1 MLGNFIKKQFIDV
14 IEWPNPE
21 EGLLMWRFP
30 VADQE
35 IQNGASLTV
44 REAQAALFVDEGK
57 AADVFHTLTTQ
68 TLPILTNLKNWDKL
82 FQSPFKSDVYFFNTR
97 QQLARRWGTSQ
108 PVTVRDA
115 DFGVIQ
121 LRSFGMY
128 AYRISDPAAF
138 FREVTGVGASYSGEQ
153 LEQQLRNL
161 AMTQL
166 AAAFGT
172 SGIPF
177 LDMAANQ
184 VLLSQKMN
192 ELLLPE
198 FAKLGLTLENFTVES
213 VSLPENVQKALDS
226 KMSMGIIGDMGK
238 FTQYQTATAI
248 PMAAQ
253 NEGGIA
259 GIGAGLGVGAGIG
272 QAMAGAMG
280 GMMQP
285 QQPAQTAPAAQPAA
299 PAAPAAEDPQ
309 AKLAKLKTL
318 LDGNLISAE
327 DYEKAKAEVLKQ
339 LIG

>member
-1 MLGNFIKKQFIDV
+1 MFSFIRKQFIDV
-14 IEWPNPE
+14 IQWESPDENM
-21 EGLLMWRFP
+21 LVWRFP

-44 REAQAALFVDEGK
+44 RESQMAMFVDEGK
-57 AADVFHTLTTQ
+57 TADVFGAGRYTLTTQ
-68 TLPILTNLKNWDKL
+68 TLPVLTNLKNWDKF

-97 QQLARRWGTSQ
+97 QQLARRWGTAQ
-108 PVTVRDA
+108 PVTVRDSE
-115 DFGVIQ
+115 FGIVQ

-128 AYRISDPAAF
+128 SYRINNPEAF
-138 FREVTGVGASYSGEQ
+138 FKEVSGVVESYSGEQ
-153 LEQQLRNL
+153 LEQQLRNI

-166 AAAFGT
+166 AAAFGS

-184 VLLSQKMN
+184 VLLSQKMT
-192 ELLLPE
+192 ELLVPE
-198 FAKLGLTLENFTVES
+198 FAKLGLLLENFTVES
-213 VSLPENVQKALDS
+213 ITLPEAVQKALDK
-226 KMSMGIIGDMGK
+226 KMSMGILGDLGRYA
-238 FTQYQTATAI
+238 QYQTAEAI

-253 NEGGIA
+253 NEGGLA

-272 QAMAGAMG
+272 QAMAGAMA

-285 QQPAQTAPAAQPAA
+285 PAQQQPASTQAAA
-299 PAAPAAEDPQ
+299 PATEDPQ
-309 AKLAKLKTL
+309 AKLSKLKTL
-318 LDGNLISAE
+318 LDNNLISAE

>member
-1 MLGNFIKKQFIDV
+1 MFNFIRKQFIDV
-14 IEWPNPE
+14 IQWESPDE
-21 EGLLMWRFP
+21 ATLVWRFP

-44 REAQAALFVDEGK
+44 REAQMALFVDEGK
-57 AADVFHTLTTQ
+57 AADAFTPGRYTLTTQ
-68 TLPILTNLKNWDKL
+68 TLPVLTNLKNWDKF

-97 QQLARRWGTSQ
+97 QQLGRRWGTAQ

-115 DFGVIQ
+115 EFGVVQ
-121 LRSFGMY
+121 LRAFGMF
-128 AYRISDPAAF
+128 AYRISDPVAF
-138 FREVTGVGASYSGEQ
+138 FKEVSGVVEHYSGEQ
-153 LEQQLRNL
+153 LEAQLKNI

-184 VLLSQKMN
+184 VLLSQTMT
-192 ELLLPE
+192 ERLRPE
-198 FAKLGLTLENFTVES
+198 FAKLGVALENFTVES
-213 VSLPENVQKALDS
+213 VTLPEAVQKALDS
-226 KMSMGIIGDMGK
+226 RMSMGIVGDLGK
-238 FTQYQTATAI
+238 YTQFQTAQAI
-248 PMAAQ
+248 PLAAQ

-272 QAMAGAMG
+272 QAMAGAMA

-285 QQPAQTAPAAQPAA
+285 QAATQP
-299 PAAPAAEDPQ
+299 APAAEDPQ

-318 LDGNLISAE
+318 LDNGLISQE
-327 DYEKAKAEVLKQ
+327 DYDTAKNEVLKQ